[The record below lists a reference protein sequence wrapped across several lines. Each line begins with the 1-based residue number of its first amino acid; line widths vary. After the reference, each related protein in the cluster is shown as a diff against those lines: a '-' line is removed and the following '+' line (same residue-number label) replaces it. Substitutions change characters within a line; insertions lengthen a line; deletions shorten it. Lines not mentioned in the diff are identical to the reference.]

1 MSTIKGAF
9 RSFAVFTTLAASLLS
24 VAYAQNALQFT
35 GVKATVEN
43 AILLYW
49 ASNTNEVY
57 EIDYAD
63 QLAGNPDG
71 TTVWTPLYTEYPSH
85 GTNSFVADCGNYD
98 MAPNIPHPKNSPMRF
113 YRAVYS
119 GTNTSP
125 SNPTVAITSPTNAAS
140 LSGDVVVSVSSGS
153 PEFLTDV
160 TLYVDGEP
168 QWMSNDGTN
177 FLVNTCEWPNGPH
190 TLFAVAK
197 SQSTIDSSSYG
208 NTMTYG
214 RSVSSYVSVNFS
226 NLIARLDLSQLF
238 FEPSEGQTQ
247 QVTATF
253 AANVNWTL
261 QIQDTAS
268 NTVRTTTGSG
278 GSMLFNW
285 DGTGDGGTTIPDG
298 VYTYLLS
305 VQTNGQAYQFQGSGG
320 GDTNGPPEPSFAAR
334 AELTELYALPPDGG
348 SIVPLAIY
356 PPGYDTNGFT
366 IFEASRSDVMTL
378 NSATLQRNRMNN
390 NENEP
395 AAAYSGPSSQSTR
408 GPKRKPRIGVK
419 NKSGTFG
426 ICYKSY
432 PATFFMQ
439 QPLTHNPLQPF
450 TGVDGGGRSSG
461 YIEWA
466 ALTTPKFVARGFS
479 EVMQIGAY
487 KPKFILADE
496 QWSPNDIKSLA
507 LGGNS
512 IFRTCNFGL
521 LLTHGCY
528 GTFPEIDGVKYTYLA
543 LCDDINGSSYLRL
556 SDMAFG
562 SPGTSAMK
570 WMTIISCN
578 TLYGPNV
585 TSMANNSKLPIN
597 ENLHLLSGFNSAPYG
612 SPWIGYLYASNMVT
626 SVSI

>member
-98 MAPNIPHPKNSPMRF
+98 MAPNLPHPKNSPMRF

-226 NLIARLDLSQLF
+226 NFIARLD
-238 FEPSEGQTQ
+238 
-247 QVTATF
+247 
-253 AANVNWTL
+253 
-261 QIQDTAS
+261 
-268 NTVRTTTGSG
+268 RK
-278 GSMLFNW
+278 
-285 DGTGDGGTTIPDG
+285 
-298 VYTYLLS
+298 
-305 VQTNGQAYQFQGSGG
+305 
-320 GDTNGPPEPSFAAR
+320 
-334 AELTELYALPPDGG
+334 
-348 SIVPLAIY
+348 
-356 PPGYDTNGFT
+356 
-366 IFEASRSDVMTL
+366 
-378 NSATLQRNRMNN
+378 
-390 NENEP
+390 
-395 AAAYSGPSSQSTR
+395 ST
-408 GPKRKPRIGVK
+408 
-419 NKSGTFG
+419 
-426 ICYKSY
+426 
-432 PATFFMQ
+432 
-439 QPLTHNPLQPF
+439 
-450 TGVDGGGRSSG
+450 
-461 YIEWA
+461 
-466 ALTTPKFVARGFS
+466 
-479 EVMQIGAY
+479 
-487 KPKFILADE
+487 
-496 QWSPNDIKSLA
+496 
-507 LGGNS
+507 
-512 IFRTCNFGL
+512 
-521 LLTHGCY
+521 
-528 GTFPEIDGVKYTYLA
+528 
-543 LCDDINGSSYLRL
+543 
-556 SDMAFG
+556 
-562 SPGTSAMK
+562 
-570 WMTIISCN
+570 
-578 TLYGPNV
+578 
-585 TSMANNSKLPIN
+585 
-597 ENLHLLSGFNSAPYG
+597 
-612 SPWIGYLYASNMVT
+612 
-626 SVSI
+626 